1 MVDVVFDLNQ
11 AITVIQAKLDEP
23 FQVVIDKFI
32 QKTLIEPN
40 SVYFIANA
48 KPINPQQTVE
58 SQMSDLNK
66 QNNKLI
72 VLVNSIDKDEQDK
85 EKVIIQSKDIICPD
99 CKEPCRYT
107 IDNYQIKLTD
117 CCNNHTTNN
126 IKFIDFPKTQE
137 INISEI
143 ICDIC
148 KFKNKGNS
156 HNHEFFICLT
166 CKQNICLLCK
176 PKHDSN
182 HNIIK
187 YDQKN
192 YTCPNHNDVFIKYC

>member
-11 AITVIQAKLDEP
+11 AITVIQAKLDDP

-32 QKTLIEPN
+32 QKTLIDPN
-40 SVYFIANA
+40 SVYYIANA
-48 KPINPQQTVE
+48 KPIDPQQTVE

-66 QNNKLI
+66 QNKKLTI
-72 VLVNSIDKDEQDK
+72 LVNSIDKDDQDK
-85 EKVIIQSKDIICPD
+85 EQVIIQSKDIICPE

-107 IDNYQIKLTD
+107 IENYQIKLFD
-117 CCNNHTTNN
+117 CCKKHINNE
-126 IKFIDFPKTQE
+126 IKFIDFNKTQE

-148 KFKNKGNS
+148 KYKNKGNS
-156 HNHEFFICLT
+156 HKHEFFMCLT

-176 PKHDSN
+176 SKHDSN

-192 YTCPNHNDVFIKYC
+192 

>member
-11 AITVIQAKLDEP
+11 AITVIQAKLDET

-58 SQMSDLNK
+58 SQMSNLNK
-66 QNNKLI
+66 QNKRI
-72 VLVNSIDKDEQDK
+72 TVLVNSIDKDEQ

-99 CKEPCRYT
+99 CKEPCRY
-107 IDNYQIKLTD
+107 IIENYQIKLFD
-117 CCNNHTTNN
+117 CCKNHITND
-126 IKFIDFPKTQE
+126 IKFIDFNKTQE
-137 INISEI
+137 INISKI

-148 KFKNKGNS
+148 KLKNKGNS

-166 CKQNICLLCK
+166 CKQNICLLCR
-176 PKHDSN
+176 PKHDYN

-187 YDQKN
+187 IIIVHVYKKIIKN
-192 YTCPNHNDVFIKYC
+192 